1 MTASKAST
9 LILWKIMSRKMPA
22 LLTTPSS
29 RPKWS
34 VAVLTILLAG
44 IASATDSKLG
54 TAMPP
59 RFLIS
64 STTSSPRQADEPAPS
79 AAPPPPPAGRGGGA
93 GAVGR
98 AAGIVDHDL
107 GAFGCAE
114 QRDLTPDA
122 AACAGDD

>member
-9 LILWKIMSRKMPA
+9 LILWKIMSRRMPA

-44 IASATDSKLG
+44 MASATDSKFG
-54 TAMPP
+54 TAVPP

-64 STTSSPRQADEPAPS
+64 SHTSS
-79 AAPPPPPAGRGGGA
+79 A
-93 GAVGR
+93 GAALR

-107 GAFGCAE
+107 GALGGAK
-114 QRDLTPDA
+114 QRDLTADA
-122 AACAGDD
+122 AARAGDDDDFILQ